1 MFDLDEAQG
10 AAVHH
15 GDGPL
20 LVLAGA
26 GSGKTRVLAARVGH
40 LLDRG
45 VAPERI
51 CLLTFSRRASAEM
64 LSRVGPRAERVWG
77 GTFHAVGN
85 RFLRRHGSL
94 VGLDPA
100 FTVLDAGDATELVG
114 LVRTALGLAAERRPG
129 GRRFP
134 SADTIA
140 SIASRVVNAQERLSD
155 VVARH
160 APWCRDDVDAI
171 RDVLVAVTERKRAQ
185 HVLDLDDLLLF
196 WRALARAPEAAGV
209 VAGAFDHVLVDEYQD
224 TNALQA
230 DILDAL
236 CPDGRGLT
244 VVGDDAQAIYGFRAA
259 TPRNIL
265 DFASLHPG
273 TTVVTLAAN
282 HRSTPPIIGA
292 ANAVMAAA
300 APGHAS
306 GKVLTAVRPGVRR
319 PLLRTCYD
327 EAAQAAA
334 VCDAVLG
341 HRDEGVDLRQQAV
354 LFRAGWHADLLE
366 LELTRRNVPYVKYGG
381 LRFLEAAHVKDLLA
395 LLRLLDNPW
404 DELAWAR
411 ALRLLDGVGPTTAAR
426 LVEALGVRA
435 QADPSA
441 ASPLAQLLAAAP
453 AVPAAA
459 RAALDEL
466 RTALGDCV
474 ALGTEPAPQVERLR
488 KFLEPIVRHRYDSAD
503 ARLED
508 LAQVEAAARR
518 YSTRAALL
526 TDLTLDPPQST
537 GDLAGPPGLDEEWL
551 TLSTVHSAKGGEWD
565 VVHVI
570 HLADGCFPSD
580 MATGSVE
587 ELEEE
592 RRLLYVACTRAR
604 NVLELSWPQRYHHNR
619 KHPTDNHGW
628 AQPSRFL
635 GPDVRV
641 LCDEDVAGPPLTE
654 DEPVGVGAAVASVDA
669 LLDDLWR

>member
-160 APWCRDDVDAI
+160 APWCRDEVDAI

-306 GKVLTAVRPGVRR
+306 GKVLTAVRPGARR

-488 KFLEPIVRHRYDSAD
+488 RFLEPIVRASLRQRRRPVGGPRPGGGVRRAATAPGRPCSPTSPSTHRSPPATWPVRPGSTRSGSRSRRCTRPRAASGTSCTSSTSPTVASRPTCPPGRWRSWRRSGASCTWRAPAPATCSSPRTPKTKSAD
-503 ARLED
+503 NMVVRLARK
-508 LAQVEAAARR
+508 
-518 YSTRAALL
+518 LL
-526 TDLTLDPPQST
+526 HTSEHYD
-537 GDLAGPPGLDEEWL
+537 GDKLFTIEN
-551 TLSTVHSAKGGEWD
+551 GG
-565 VVHVI
+565 
-570 HLADGCFPSD
+570 
-580 MATGSVE
+580 GS
-587 ELEEE
+587 
-592 RRLLYVACTRAR
+592 
-604 NVLELSWPQRYHHNR
+604 
-619 KHPTDNHGW
+619 
-628 AQPSRFL
+628 
-635 GPDVRV
+635 
-641 LCDEDVAGPPLTE
+641 
-654 DEPVGVGAAVASVDA
+654 
-669 LLDDLWR
+669 

>member
-64 LSRVGPRAERVWG
+64 LARVGPRAERVWG
-77 GTFHAVGN
+77 GTFHAVAN
-85 RFLRRHGSL
+85 RFLRRHGAL
-94 VGLDPA
+94 VGLDPS
-100 FTVLDAGDATELVG
+100 FTVLDAGDAAELVG
-114 LVRTALGLAAERRPG
+114 LVRTALGLGAERRPG

-134 SADTIA
+134 SADTMA
-140 SIASRVVNAQERLSD
+140 GIASRVVNAQERLSD

-160 APWCRDDVDAI
+160 APWCRDELDAI
-171 RDVLVAVTERKRAQ
+171 RDVLVAVTARKRAQ

-265 DFASLHPG
+265 DFAALHPG

-282 HRSTPPIIGA
+282 HRSTPPILA
-292 ANAVMAAA
+292 VANAVMAAA

-306 GKVLTAVRPGVRR
+306 GKVLTAVRPGPPAAAAHLRRRGHPGRGGVRRGAGPPRRGRRPAPPGGAVPRRLARRPARARAHPAQRPLREVRR
-319 PLLRTCYD
+319 PAVPRGGPR
-327 EAAQAAA
+327 EGPARPAAA
-334 VCDAVLG
+334 ARQPVGRAGVVPGPAAARRRRAG
-341 HRDEGVDLRQQAV
+341 HRGAPRGRAR
-354 LFRAGWHADLLE
+354 RAGPGRSRPP
-366 LELTRRNVPYVKYGG
+366 RR
-381 LRFLEAAHVKDLLA
+381 
-395 LLRLLDNPW
+395 W
-404 DELAWAR
+404 
-411 ALRLLDGVGPTTAAR
+411 
-426 LVEALGVRA
+426 
-435 QADPSA
+435 PSC
-441 ASPLAQLLAAAP
+441 SPRRRRCRP
-453 AVPAAA
+453 AA

-466 RTALGDCV
+466 RGALGDCV

-488 KFLEPIVRHRYDSAD
+488 RFLEPIVRHRYDSAD

-537 GDLAGPPGLDEEWL
+537 GDLAGPPGLDEDWL

-580 MATGSVE
+580 MATGSAE

-592 RRLLYVACTRAR
+592 RRLLYVASPAPATC
-604 NVLELSWPQRYHHNR
+604 S
-619 KHPTDNHGW
+619 
-628 AQPSRFL
+628 S
-635 GPDVRV
+635 
-641 LCDEDVAGPPLTE
+641 
-654 DEPVGVGAAVASVDA
+654 
-669 LLDDLWR
+669 